1 MKPILFTPKLLFWLA
16 SFLFLLSACAG
27 PQAIPQR
34 TIIDNSQPNIPSLYY
49 YISASLQYYAGD
61 YRTADNYYH
70 LALEQDL
77 HSYQIK
83 KQILLNS
90 TFAFLSKQ
98 QDMQSTVR
106 QFDQAR
112 VDMVFDND
120 LLNAAYSVYS
130 AANNEEGLAW
140 VVSESIL
147 YYPSTLSYLRK
158 FYLDYSKTKQG
169 DEHLLELAY
178 KYAGSNSEEIIST
191 AKMYALV
198 NPQRAVTLIKEA
210 YALDPK
216 PETDLLLSEITLQYL
231 DNEDALKRIRAYHY
245 PEDKEQILTL
255 LQLANRNQRL
265 ELVNSLSSMLLD
277 TQDSILI
284 KELAFAAFLT
294 EKMDIL
300 QDISRFLLNKKPEP
314 VADSKVAAFLFA
326 EALFSEQLHSPEVY
340 VDYLNS
346 VQDLQDIILY
356 AMLQRSF
363 KAKTDLHKETAGF
376 SEEFV
381 LAVDKRV
388 PDKLFSEYLKL
399 AVQTK
404 SANDET
410 YLQARAELSNYF
422 LQKNLG
428 ATEDWAFIMQYYQN
442 QGWEQERIATLRKAI
457 NKFPD
462 NPLFLND
469 LGYTLLDNPQEREEG
484 GLLILRAVALN
495 PQNPYY
501 QDSLAWYYFLIE
513 DFTKAMEHIAIPL
526 QMQDA
531 PAEISYHIGMIF
543 LANQR
548 QDEAIKHF
556 QAAMEDEQSPLYQE
570 KAKKALQ
577 DLLQGA
583 N

>member
-1 MKPILFTPKLLFWLA
+1 MKQILLSRKPLFWLA
-16 SFLFLLSACAG
+16 SILLLLSACAG
-27 PQAIPQR
+27 PQTIPQR

-70 LALEQDL
+70 LALEQDQQ
-77 HSYQIK
+77 SYQIK
-83 KQILLNS
+83 KQILINS
-90 TFAFLSKQ
+90 AFAFLSKQ
-98 QDMQSTVR
+98 QDTENTIR

-112 VDMVFDND
+112 EELVFDND

-130 AANNEEGLAW
+130 TANNEEGLAW

-158 FYLDYSKTKQG
+158 FYLDYSKTKHG

-178 KYAGSNSEEIIST
+178 KYADSNSEDIIST

-198 NPQRAVTLIKEA
+198 NPQRAVALIKEA

-216 PETDLLLSEITLQYL
+216 PETDLLLSEITFQFL
-231 DNEDALKRIRAYHY
+231 DNEDALKKFRAYHY
-245 PEDKEQILTL
+245 PEDKEQILSL
-255 LQLANRNQRL
+255 LQMANRNRRF
-265 ELVNSLSSMLLD
+265 ETVNALSSMLLE
-277 TQDSILI
+277 TKDSSLI
-284 KELAFAAFLT
+284 GELAFAAYLT

-314 VADSKVAAFLFA
+314 VADSKVAAFIFA
-326 EALFSEQLHSPEVY
+326 EALFSEQLPSPEVY
-340 VDYLNS
+340 LDYLNS

-363 KAKTDLHKETAGF
+363 KAKTDFPKDTAGF
-376 SEEFV
+376 TEEFV
-381 LAVDKRV
+381 LAVEKRV
-388 PDKLFSEYLKL
+388 PEKLFSQYLKIATL
-399 AVQTK
+399 TK

-428 ATEDWAFIMQYYQN
+428 ATEDWAFLVQYYQN
-442 QGWEQERIATLRKAI
+442 QGNEQEKIATLRKAI

-484 GLLILRAVALN
+484 GSLILRAVTLN

-501 QDSLAWYYFLIE
+501 QDSLAWYYFLTD
-513 DFTKAMEHIAIPL
+513 DFTKAMEHLAIPL

-543 LANQR
+543 LANQK
-548 QDEAIKHF
+548 QEEAIKHF

>member
-1 MKPILFTPKLLFWLA
+1 MKQILLSRKLLFWLA
-16 SFLFLLSACAG
+16 SILLLLSACAG
-27 PQAIPQR
+27 PQTIPQR
-34 TIIDNSQPNIPSLYY
+34 TIIDNSQPNIPSIYY
-49 YISASLQYYAGD
+49 YLSASLQYYAGD

-70 LALEQDL
+70 LALEQDQQ
-77 HSYQIK
+77 SYQIK

-90 TFAFLSKQ
+90 AFAFLSKQ
-98 QDMQSTVR
+98 QDTENTIR

-112 VDMVFDND
+112 EELVFDND

-130 AANNEEGLAW
+130 TANNEEGLAW

-158 FYLDYSKTKQG
+158 FYLDYSKTKHG

-178 KYAGSNSEEIIST
+178 KYADSNSEDIIST

-198 NPQRAVTLIKEA
+198 NPQRAVALIKEA

-216 PETDLLLSEITLQYL
+216 PETDLLLSEITFQFL
-231 DNEDALKRIRAYHY
+231 DNEDALKKFRAYHY
-245 PEDKEQILTL
+245 PEDKEQILSL
-255 LQLANRNQRL
+255 LQMANRNRRF
-265 ELVNSLSSMLLD
+265 ETVNALSSMLLE
-277 TQDSILI
+277 TKDSSLI
-284 KELAFAAFLT
+284 GELAFAAYLT

-314 VADSKVAAFLFA
+314 VADSKVAAFIFA
-326 EALFSEQLHSPEVY
+326 EALFSEQLPSPEVY
-340 VDYLNS
+340 LDYLNS

-363 KAKTDLHKETAGF
+363 KAKTDFPKDTAGF
-376 SEEFV
+376 TEEFV
-381 LAVDKRV
+381 LAVEKRV
-388 PDKLFSEYLKL
+388 PEKLFSQYLKIATL
-399 AVQTK
+399 TK

-428 ATEDWAFIMQYYQN
+428 ATEDWAFLVQYYQN
-442 QGWEQERIATLRKAI
+442 QGNEQEKIATLRKAI

-484 GLLILRAVALN
+484 GSLILRAVTLN

-501 QDSLAWYYFLIE
+501 QDSLAWYYFLT
-513 DFTKAMEHIAIPL
+513 DNFTKAMEHLAIPL

-543 LANQR
+543 LANQK
-548 QDEAIKHF
+548 QEEAIKHF

>member
-1 MKPILFTPKLLFWLA
+1 MKQILLSRKLLFWLA
-16 SFLFLLSACAG
+16 SILLLLSACAG
-27 PQAIPQR
+27 PQTIPQR
-34 TIIDNSQPNIPSLYY
+34 TIIDNSQPNIPSIYY
-49 YISASLQYYAGD
+49 YLSASLQYYAGD

-70 LALEQDL
+70 LALEQDQQ
-77 HSYQIK
+77 SYQIK

-90 TFAFLSKQ
+90 AFAFLSKQ
-98 QDMQSTVR
+98 QDTENTIR

-112 VDMVFDND
+112 EELVFDND

-130 AANNEEGLAW
+130 TANNEEGLAW

-158 FYLDYSKTKQG
+158 FYLDYSKTKHG

-178 KYAGSNSEEIIST
+178 KYADSNSEDIIST

-198 NPQRAVTLIKEA
+198 NPQRAVALIKEA
-210 YALDPK
+210 YALDPI
-216 PETDLLLSEITLQYL
+216 PETDLLLSEITFQFL
-231 DNEDALKRIRAYHY
+231 DNEDALKKFRAYHY
-245 PEDKEQILTL
+245 PEDKEQILSL
-255 LQLANRNQRL
+255 LQMANRNRRF
-265 ELVNSLSSMLLD
+265 ETVNALSSMLLE
-277 TQDSILI
+277 TKDSSLI
-284 KELAFAAFLT
+284 GELAFAAYLT

-314 VADSKVAAFLFA
+314 VADSKVAAFIFA
-326 EALFSEQLHSPEVY
+326 EALFSEQLPSPEVY
-340 VDYLNS
+340 LDYLNS

-363 KAKTDLHKETAGF
+363 KAKTDFPKDTAGF
-376 SEEFV
+376 TEEFV
-381 LAVDKRV
+381 LAVEKRV
-388 PDKLFSEYLKL
+388 PEKLFSQYLKIATL
-399 AVQTK
+399 TK

-428 ATEDWAFIMQYYQN
+428 ATEDWAFLVQYYQN
-442 QGWEQERIATLRKAI
+442 QGNEQEKIATLRKAI

-484 GLLILRAVALN
+484 GSLILRAVTLN

-501 QDSLAWYYFLIE
+501 QDSLAWYYFLTD
-513 DFTKAMEHIAIPL
+513 DFTKAMEHLAIPL

-543 LANQR
+543 LANQK

>member
-1 MKPILFTPKLLFWLA
+1 MKQILLSRKLLFWLA
-16 SFLFLLSACAG
+16 SILLLLSACAG
-27 PQAIPQR
+27 PQTIPQR

-70 LALEQDL
+70 LALEQDQQ
-77 HSYQIK
+77 SYQIK

-90 TFAFLSKQ
+90 AFAFLSKQ
-98 QDMQSTVR
+98 QDTENTIR

-112 VDMVFDND
+112 EELVFDND

-130 AANNEEGLAW
+130 TANNEEGLAW

-158 FYLDYSKTKQG
+158 FYLDYSKTKHG

-178 KYAGSNSEEIIST
+178 KYADSNSEDIIST

-198 NPQRAVTLIKEA
+198 NPQRAVALIKEA

-216 PETDLLLSEITLQYL
+216 PETDLLLSEITFQFL
-231 DNEDALKRIRAYHY
+231 DNEDALKKFRAYHY
-245 PEDKEQILTL
+245 PEDKEQILSL
-255 LQLANRNQRL
+255 LQMANRNRRF
-265 ELVNSLSSMLLD
+265 ETVNALSSMLLE
-277 TQDSILI
+277 TKDSSLI
-284 KELAFAAFLT
+284 GELAFAAYLT

-314 VADSKVAAFLFA
+314 VADSKVAAFIFA
-326 EALFSEQLHSPEVY
+326 EALFSEQLPSPEVY
-340 VDYLNS
+340 LDYLNS

-363 KAKTDLHKETAGF
+363 KAKTDFPKDTAGF
-376 SEEFV
+376 TEEFV
-381 LAVDKRV
+381 LAVEKRV
-388 PDKLFSEYLKL
+388 PEKLFSQYLKIATL
-399 AVQTK
+399 TK

-428 ATEDWAFIMQYYQN
+428 ATEDWAFLVQYYQN
-442 QGWEQERIATLRKAI
+442 QGKEQEKIATLRKAI

-484 GLLILRAVALN
+484 GSLILRAVTLN

-501 QDSLAWYYFLIE
+501 QDSLAWYYFLTD
-513 DFTKAMEHIAIPL
+513 DFTKAMEHLAIPL

-543 LANQR
+543 LANQK